1 MLRLSGI
8 TKDYAVADT
17 KVRALRG
24 LDLSFRENE
33 FVSVLGPS
41 GCGKTTLLN
50 IIGGLDHST
59 TGDLF
64 IGGVSTKKFK
74 DKDWDVYRNS
84 RIGFIFQSYNLIPH
98 QSVLGNVELALTIAG
113 IGKAER
119 TAKAMKALEKVGL
132 KAEAHKRPN
141 QLSGGQ
147 CQRVAIA
154 RALVND
160 PEILLAD
167 EPTGALDTE
176 TSVQIMELVKE
187 IAKEKLVIMVTHN
200 PELAEQYSTRIIK
213 LLDGQLQDDTNPFS
227 EEDEIAAS
235 QASAQEKD
243 IKKAKAKM
251 STWTAF
257 KLSLQ
262 NLVSK
267 RTRTVMTS
275 IAGSIGIIGVSL
287 VLSISFGMQTFIG
300 NMQNDMLS
308 GNPITVAKSGMN
320 IGMIMGRSSREDRV
334 AALKEADHANTAA
347 GYVNVDSVID
357 VLASRASIADNIML
371 DNHITQEHIDYLKTL
386 PPEYVAELFFNYGLD
401 VTNNIYTDFK
411 ESADSEAENMSL
423 AAARNM
429 YTSVLEK
436 SPYAT
441 YAEYMMTLTD
451 LFKQLPENENYILS
465 QYDLLHGRMASGV
478 GDIVIVL
485 ENGSIHCRFAYQCY
499 CAPAE
504 GLGGLRPPWRLRR

>member
-1 MLRLSGI
+1 M
-8 TKDYAVADT
+8 
-17 KVRALRG
+17 
-24 LDLSFRENE
+24 
-33 FVSVLGPS
+33 
-41 GCGKTTLLN
+41 
-50 IIGGLDHST
+50 
-59 TGDLF
+59 
-64 IGGVSTKKFK
+64 
-74 DKDWDVYRNS
+74 
-84 RIGFIFQSYNLIPH
+84 
-98 QSVLGNVELALTIAG
+98 
-113 IGKAER
+113 
-119 TAKAMKALEKVGL
+119 
-132 KAEAHKRPN
+132 
-141 QLSGGQ
+141 
-147 CQRVAIA
+147 
-154 RALVND
+154 
-160 PEILLAD
+160 
-167 EPTGALDTE
+167 
-176 TSVQIMELVKE
+176 
-187 IAKEKLVIMVTHN
+187 
-200 PELAEQYSTRIIK
+200 
-213 LLDGQLQDDTNPFS
+213 
-227 EEDEIAAS
+227 
-235 QASAQEKD
+235 SA
-243 IKKAKAKM
+243 
-251 STWTAF
+251 WTAF